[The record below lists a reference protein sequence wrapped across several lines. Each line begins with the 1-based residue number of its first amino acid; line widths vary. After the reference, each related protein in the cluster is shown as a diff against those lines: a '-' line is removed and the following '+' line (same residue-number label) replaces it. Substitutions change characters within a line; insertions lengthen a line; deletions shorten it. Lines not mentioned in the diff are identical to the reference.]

1 MDEAIK
7 VYQKHIDRL
16 HNYRREDQKIIT
28 EQAKRIGYLEPRI
41 ESMVYALKEF
51 PKNEDLVSDGESR
64 KGSTS
69 TQ

>member
-7 VYQKHIDRL
+7 VYQQHIDWL
-16 HNYRREDQKIIT
+16 HSTRREDQKIIT
-28 EQAKRIGYLEPRI
+28 EQAKRIGYLESRI

-51 PKNEDLVSDGESR
+51 PKNKDLVDDRESG
-64 KGSTS
+64 KSSTS